1 MDGRD
6 QSRSY
11 PAGPSAAIIH
21 LDHDYN
27 TVARP
32 DMRLRCVPWPIL
44 AILALFPGQA
54 AQADTAPKPP
64 STFDVAA
71 IDEYLS
77 KQVTTNGYVGLSVAI
92 VRDGKVVLAKG
103 YGKRALKPEAA
114 VETTTPFAAGSVTKQ
129 FTCACIFLLAEDG
142 KLSVRDPVAKWY
154 PDLTKAK
161 EITLY
166 DLMTHAA
173 GYPDYYPLDFVDRR
187 MEKPIPPDDLLKE
200 YAGGKLDFDPGAR
213 WSSGNTGFIILGR
226 VVEKVSGKPFT
237 EFLTERIFKPLEMTN
252 TVFDPKP
259 GENGLAT
266 GFTAFALGEAE
277 PAVREAE
284 GWIHAAGGLYT
295 TPSDLVKW
303 DMALISGKVLK
314 PDSYR
319 LMTAARELNDG
330 RTRDYGCGIGVGRRS
345 GEVVLR
351 HSGAVSGFLT
361 YNAVLPRT
369 RSAIALMCNCD
380 HLDAGGLY
388 ESIFDLLLKA
398 TPPAAADVP
407 KVRGPIAKEA
417 ALDMLHQLQSG
428 DVNRDNLGEEYS
440 HYLTGDRVR
449 GAKERLG
456 PLGEPDS
463 VELDPAYERGG
474 MEVVTVH
481 FTFKKLKVKAMMYRT
496 PDGKMQQFLLYKS

>member
-1 MDGRD
+1 
-6 QSRSY
+6 
-11 PAGPSAAIIH
+11 
-21 LDHDYN
+21 
-27 TVARP
+27 
-32 DMRLRCVPWPIL
+32 MRLRCRAWSVL
-44 AILALFPGQA
+44 AAVALFSHPA
-54 AQADTAPKPP
+54 AWADTSPKPP
-64 STFDVAA
+64 GTFDVAA

-77 KQVTTNGYVGLSVAI
+77 KQVTDNGYVGLSVAI

-103 YGKRALKPEAA
+103 YGKRSLKPEAV
-114 VETTTPFAAGSVTKQ
+114 VETTSPFAAGSVTKQ
-129 FTCACIFLLAEDG
+129 FTCACIFLLSEDG

-154 PDLTKAK
+154 PELTKAK

-213 WSSGNTGFIILGR
+213 WSYSNTGFILLGQI
-226 VVEKVSGKPFT
+226 VEKVSGQPFA
-237 EFLTERIFKPLEMTN
+237 EFLTERILKPLEMTN
-252 TVFDPKP
+252 SVFDPKP
-259 GENGLAT
+259 GADGLAT
-266 GFTAFALGEAE
+266 GYTAFALGDPE
-277 PAVREAE
+277 PAVRESE

-295 TPSDLVKW
+295 TPSDLAKW
-303 DMALISGKVLK
+303 DVALVSGKVLK

-319 LMTAARELNDG
+319 LMTAPRELNDG
-330 RTRDYGCGIGVGRRS
+330 RTRDYGCGIGVGRRG
-345 GEVVLR
+345 GEPVLR
-351 HSGAVSGFLT
+351 HSGAVSGFLA
-361 YNAVLPRT
+361 YNAVIPRT
-369 RSAIALMCNCD
+369 RSAVVLMSNCD
-380 HLDAGGLY
+380 HQDAGDLN
-388 ESIFDLLLKA
+388 DALVALLLKSQ
-398 TPPAAADVP
+398 PPAAADVP
-407 KVRGPIAKEA
+407 RVSGPTAKEA
-417 ALDMLHQLQSG
+417 ALDILHQLQSG
-428 DVNRDNLGEEYS
+428 EVKRDNLGEEYS
-440 HYLTGDRVR
+440 HYLTAERVR